1 MTARGVPSD
10 RCGPAGGAFSWS
22 SRRRLKRARDGEAS
36 DDGLS
41 GLRLVSFSHSYLMRL
56 THSRMLKEVK
66 PVKEHESNA
75 MWLGGNVNH
84 GQKGT
89 SPLKQSLDSTR
100 WLHSLG
106 ALLLTAGACSVMW
119 ELAALHAQNGL
130 FTDEMRPELFTL
142 AVPASITNSS
152 EWRAIDSSGNAEIS
166 SDDLLHLSF
175 LEAAC
180 QVENDTV
187 LPWTFA
193 APGNAAD
200 RSFPNP
206 QANADAV
213 PVAGSSD
220 EDGQDPVVAQGKPV
234 YLMAPTVDFNT
245 KVAPR
250 LANFT
255 RSVMELTDV
264 VLCRTMRCDQDI
276 KHFLMRQIKDNEDE
290 SSASIKNTRV
300 LYTSQVTA
308 DPANFARKMLD
319 GDAAPQNV
327 ADFAYTRFVH
337 ATWKVSS
344 RTTQD
349 VFNCWKTHKNELP
362 PLDVYLLRAI
372 HENKQN
378 DGTRYYKPF
387 PGDSDTK
394 VQVLDAIKFSKKF
407 GEASFFICP
416 TAEDDCLDLARAS
429 GGVIVTADAYPM
441 NEFVSTRSEGVTFP
455 TQQSTA
461 LHPERRSLVSDDS
474 LLLPSLPATYRS
486 SDLCS
491 AVLKIKS
498 SLSLNERKNIGL
510 QTRRR
515 FHEDAKYFILIKSGA
530 KDMIATAI
538 AEVLTLRPRV
548 PVAFLASTS
557 LSTNTLP
564 QRSNSAGLKPS
575 RKVRAG
581 GPATI
586 SEDSFLQ
593 LLQQLSADLPKS
605 LQTKLLE
612 IVTPPAS
619 AKETPSS
626 QGVGLTRFHRGVQ
639 ACLLMEELIDA
650 ATLLYQGLQP
660 NNSDPADISAVVDSH
675 TLMNALQSAATS
687 QFPRERMV
695 VLIPLFARSTTLAP
709 SQTTKAATALQPNDV
724 YNLLFDL
731 AFKSNMNDIIKVA
744 GTTGSSAAYDY
755 ILQLKNEKLSVWIED
770 CATKEKWYKGDMGQ
784 DQFVTST
791 NAIGG
796 LTPAGYIKFFHALL
810 QSKSSDVQR
819 KLTVREGG
827 ALQLEL
833 LANIRFQKSTW
844 TMAYTFD
851 LDPVSAERIEELESK
866 LRDQQNEVTR
876 MSRVESK
883 LQEELTRLK
892 TELEAAQVVSFIQLE
907 ATGANGLS
915 WLCWEGTESD
925 DFKVTGANSVVKV

>member
-1 MTARGVPSD
+1 M
-10 RCGPAGGAFSWS
+10 
-22 SRRRLKRARDGEAS
+22 
-36 DDGLS
+36 
-41 GLRLVSFSHSYLMRL
+41 
-56 THSRMLKEVK
+56 VK
-66 PVKEHESNA
+66 
-75 MWLGGNVNH
+75 
-84 GQKGT
+84 KGT

-142 AVPASITNSS
+142 AVPASVTNSS

-206 QANADAV
+206 QASTSLLHQGDPRLLEQLRQCPDVDIYLPSWARG
-213 PVAGSSD
+213 PAGCAAIVGPLKYLRSRLLPDWVMQAKLYDIATRKSKSYYELCPQTPMLFLSPD
-220 EDGQDPVVAQGKPV
+220 HLMKTVKTPSWPKEKPV

-498 SLSLNERKNIGL
+498 SLSLNERKNIGV

-515 FHEDAKYFILIKSGA
+515 FHEDAKYFILS
-530 KDMIATAI
+530 MM
-538 AEVLTLRPRV
+538 ELQ
-548 PVAFLASTS
+548 AFTRHTRRL
-557 LSTNTLP
+557 
-564 QRSNSAGLKPS
+564 Q
-575 RKVRAG
+575 G
-581 GPATI
+581 GQ
-586 SEDSFLQ
+586 D
-593 LLQQLSADLPKS
+593 
-605 LQTKLLE
+605 
-612 IVTPPAS
+612 
-619 AKETPSS
+619 
-626 QGVGLTRFHRGVQ
+626 
-639 ACLLMEELIDA
+639 EELM
-650 ATLLYQGLQP
+650 Q
-660 NNSDPADISAVVDSH
+660 
-675 TLMNALQSAATS
+675 
-687 QFPRERMV
+687 
-695 VLIPLFARSTTLAP
+695 
-709 SQTTKAATALQPNDV
+709 
-724 YNLLFDL
+724 NLR
-731 AFKSNMNDIIKVA
+731 
-744 GTTGSSAAYDY
+744 
-755 ILQLKNEKLSVWIED
+755 
-770 CATKEKWYKGDMGQ
+770 
-784 DQFVTST
+784 
-791 NAIGG
+791 
-796 LTPAGYIKFFHALL
+796 H
-810 QSKSSDVQR
+810 R
-819 KLTVREGG
+819 
-827 ALQLEL
+827 
-833 LANIRFQKSTW
+833 
-844 TMAYTFD
+844 
-851 LDPVSAERIEELESK
+851 
-866 LRDQQNEVTR
+866 
-876 MSRVESK
+876 
-883 LQEELTRLK
+883 
-892 TELEAAQVVSFIQLE
+892 
-907 ATGANGLS
+907 
-915 WLCWEGTESD
+915 
-925 DFKVTGANSVVKV
+925 